1 MVWKFTRILFSAAVL
16 WLVGCN
22 SPPTATIP
30 PSPIAVSV
38 SYSPYLARIQDAL
51 HACALELPQAAVFF
65 DQTSGAEQDFK
76 DHDLFIWWG
85 EKPAGIDY
93 AYQLSED
100 ALVVIVNPENP
111 KQELSQQELN
121 ALFSGRIETWT
132 DIGILDEQVKVW
144 IFPETNLLS
153 ETFTMEVLGEQRFTR
168 LASVAPSPQAMLESV
183 GGDPGAIGFLPR
195 SWLSQDVSVIK
206 IDPDLQTKLHKPL
219 LALTHADPKG
229 ELQALVACLQSGPG
243 GTILA
248 EDNDQSLK

>member
-1 MVWKFTRILFSAAVL
+1 MVWKISRILFSAAAI
-16 WLVGCN
+16 WLAACS

-30 PSPIAVSV
+30 PAPIPVSV

-51 HACALELPQAAVFF
+51 HTCALELPQAAVFF
-65 DQTSGAEQDFK
+65 NQTSGSEQDFQ

-132 DIGILDEQVKVW
+132 DIGVLDEQVKVW

-153 ETFTMEVLGEQRFTR
+153 ETFTMEALGEQRFTR

-183 GGDPGAIGFLPR
+183 AGDPGAIGFLPR
-195 SWLSQDVSVIK
+195 SWLSQDVSVIN
-206 IDPDLQTKLHKPL
+206 IDPVLQNQLIKPL
-219 LALTHADPKG
+219 LALTHTDPEG
-229 ELQALVACLQSGPG
+229 ELQALLGCLQSGAG
-243 GTILA
+243 GTILTEA
-248 EDNDQSLK
+248 YDQSR